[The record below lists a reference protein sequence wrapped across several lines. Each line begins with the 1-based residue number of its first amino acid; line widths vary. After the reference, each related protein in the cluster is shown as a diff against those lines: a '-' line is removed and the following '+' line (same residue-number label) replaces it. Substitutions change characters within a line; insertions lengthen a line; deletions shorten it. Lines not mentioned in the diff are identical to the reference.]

1 MKCSRCGAEMKIK
14 NIQTGTDRH
23 GNPIYHKYA
32 FCYNCKIKR
41 DLEKRR
47 TSNSSKRQ
55 NQKKKKKL
63 ILSLSLL
70 LFLLFIVV
78 AVLFFYQKYKAD
90 KTAKE
95 NKSVITTT
103 RKNLIETKD
112 YNDIKLGMS
121 QEEILDIIGT
131 DGSLLTKTSM
141 DSAVLER
148 YQWITPDNSG
158 TVLLTFL
165 DSKLISLSQTGIKD
179 AELSKISDKELA
191 QAKAGMTLEEISNT
205 FGNSGIRI
213 SETIHDGVTTSVYC
227 WEHSKTGIL
236 YSAVFVEGKLQ
247 HIRSS
252 QSNLPEHTTTPSTVE
267 SK

>member
-55 NQKKKKKL
+55 KRKKKKKL

-70 LFLLFIVV
+70 LFLLLAIV
-78 AVLFFYQKYKAD
+78 AGFFFYKKYKTD
-90 KTAKE
+90 KTAQE
-95 NKSVITTT
+95 NKSVITNT
-103 RKNLIETKD
+103 RKNLIEPKD
-112 YNDIKLGMS
+112 YNDIKIGMS
-121 QEEILDIIGT
+121 QDEILDIIGT
-131 DGSLLTKTSM
+131 DGSLLSKTTM

-148 YQWITPDNSG
+148 YQWITQDGSG

-165 DSKLISLSQTGIKD
+165 DSKLISLSQTGMKD
-179 AELSKISDKELA
+179 AELSKISDKELS
-191 QAKAGMTLEEISNT
+191 QAKSGMTIEEISNI

-227 WEHSKTGIL
+227 WQHSKTEVQ

-252 QSNLPEHTTTPSTVE
+252 QSNLPYYTNEPSTVE
-267 SK
+267 PQ

>member
-1 MKCSRCGAEMKIK
+1 MKCSRCGTEMKIK

-41 DLEKRR
+41 DLEKKR
-47 TSNSSKRQ
+47 TSNPSKHKKR
-55 NQKKKKKL
+55 KKKKKR
-63 ILSLSLL
+63 ILLLSLL
-70 LFLLFIVV
+70 LFLLLIIIAGF
-78 AVLFFYQKYKAD
+78 FFYQKYKSD
-90 KTAKE
+90 KAAKE
-95 NKSVITTT
+95 NKSVITTD
-103 RKNLIETKD
+103 RKNLIEAKD
-112 YNDIKLGMS
+112 YNDIKIGMS
-121 QEEILDIIGT
+121 QDEILNIIGT

-148 YQWITPDNSG
+148 YQWITQDGSG

-165 DSKLISLSQTGIKD
+165 DRKLISLSQTGIRD
-179 AELSKISDKELA
+179 AELSKISDKELT

-236 YSAVFVEGKLQ
+236 SSAVFVDGKLQ
-247 HIRSS
+247 HIHSS
-252 QSNLPEHTTTPSTVE
+252 QSNLPENATTPSTAE
-267 SK
+267 SQ